1 MEGDRIP
8 LLERYRQPLKQEHV
22 FSSVLSDRSYAFADL
37 LDEFNSRLA
46 PCACR
51 LECNRDKEICETDRA
66 PYLAVLLADALLPAA
81 PASVAVWLVRL
92 GVGVRDCYI
101 LRHWFALVPTVAVW
115 CHSVVCHPAAAKS

>member
-1 MEGDRIP
+1 MRLPISWTSSIADW
-8 LLERYRQPLKQEHV
+8 LHV
-22 FSSVLSDRSYAFADL
+22 PAVWSATGT
-37 LDEFNSRLA
+37 
-46 PCACR
+46 
-51 LECNRDKEICETDRA
+51 KICETDRA